1 METPAALPVGSA
13 GLPATE
19 FERVFRENYTGVY
32 RAAFRITGNAED
44 AEDVLQTVFL
54 RMWKRDAA
62 QEPVENLSS
71 FLYRSAINAALDV
84 VRSRHRKP
92 DLPLEE
98 LEPVLAESAH
108 RRPDR
113 AHVAGE
119 IRAWLRQALARLSPR
134 EAQMFVLRFFEGRDN
149 PEIARLLD
157 TTPGTVAVTLS
168 RTRSRLEKE
177 FRLGGI
183 A

>member
-1 METPAALPVGSA
+1 MKTPAVFRMEPAE
-13 GLPATE
+13 LPAAE
-19 FERVFRENYTGVY
+19 FERVFREHYAGVY
-32 RAAFRITGNAED
+32 RAAYRVTGNAGD

-54 RMWKRDAA
+54 RMWKRDGA
-62 QEPVENLSS
+62 QEPVENLSG

-84 VRSRHRKP
+84 VRSRRRKR

-98 LEPVLAESAH
+98 FEPMLADPAH

-113 AHVAGE
+113 AHIGGE
-119 IRAWLRQALARLSPR
+119 IREWLRRSLARLNPR
-134 EAQMFVLRFFEGRDN
+134 EAQMFVLRFFEGKDN
-149 PEIARLLD
+149 PEIAKILD

-177 FRLGGI
+177 FRQGGI
-183 A
+183 S

>member
-1 METPAALPVGSA
+1 METPAAYRTEPA
-13 GLPATE
+13 GLPASE
-19 FERVFRENYTGVY
+19 FERIFRENYAGVY
-32 RAAFRITGNAED
+32 RAAYRITGNAED

-54 RMWKRDAA
+54 RMWKRDVA

-84 VRSRHRKP
+84 VRSRRRKR
-92 DLPLEE
+92 DVPLEG
-98 LEPVLAESAH
+98 LEPILAEPAH
-108 RRPDR
+108 HCPDR
-113 AHVAGE
+113 AHVGGE
-119 IRAWLRQALARLSPR
+119 IREWLRRSLARLNPR
-134 EAQMFVLRFFEGRDN
+134 EAQMFILRFFEGKDN

-183 A
+183 S